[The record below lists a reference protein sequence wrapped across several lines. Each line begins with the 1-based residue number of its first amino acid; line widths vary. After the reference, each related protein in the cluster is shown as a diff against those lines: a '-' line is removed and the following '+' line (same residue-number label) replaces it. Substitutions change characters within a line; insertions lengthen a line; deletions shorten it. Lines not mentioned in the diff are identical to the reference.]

1 LPKYYQTLILGTK
14 TSLALTDSVLELS
27 GVGPKVEEKLNRM
40 GILTIQDCLFHLP
53 LRYQDKTRLSLI
65 GSLQAGQEAL
75 VEGTI
80 EITQIKFGRRR
91 SLLCLISDG
100 TGTLM
105 LRFFHFSRA
114 QQQRLEKGSVLRCY
128 GQIRKGSQTL
138 EIAHP
143 EYRHIDPDNSPAIE
157 KQLTAI
163 YPLTDG
169 LQQRTLQKLTSQ
181 ALDVLSNHENKLVEL
196 LPDELL
202 ATFALPDLVHALSYV
217 HRPPPEA
224 NLLLLRERQHPTQ
237 QRLSFEELLSQ
248 HLSLQRVRQKTQT
261 LQATPMKHQ
270 GQLRNKFLEQLDFTL
285 TPAQEKV
292 LEEIKQDLQKN
303 MPMLRLLQGDVGSG
317 KTVVSAL
324 TALRVLESDCQVALM
339 APTELLAEQH
349 FQTFSQWFN
358 NLDVEILL
366 ITGKATKSERDL
378 NLNVLNNKQRVIA
391 IGTHALFQKDITFSN
406 LGLIIIDE
414 QHRFGVHQR
423 LSLLDKGIVEDYLP
437 HQLIMT
443 ATPIP
448 RTLAMTVYADLDISI
463 IDAPPPNRQDI
474 NTVVISNDRRD
485 EISTRIKSA
494 CEDGRQVYWVC
505 TLIEESEILQCQTAT
520 ETFQQLSEKL
530 HGIEVALIHGRMKNK
545 DKETIMASFKK
556 NEIQLLVA
564 TTVIEV
570 GVDVPN
576 ASLMI
581 IENAERLG
589 LFQLHQLRGRV
600 GRGNVKSD
608 CVLMYQAPLGNLAR
622 SRLETMRKTND
633 GFEIAEKDLQLRG
646 PGELTGTRQTGL
658 PDLRIADILRDAKLL
673 TDVQRAAKMLQQK
686 YPQNIDLLIK
696 RWLGKEL
703 DYSNV

>member
-1 LPKYYQTLILGTK
+1 MGTK

-292 LEEIKQDLQKN
+292 LEEIEQDLQKN

-366 ITGKATKSERDL
+366 ITGKAAKSERDL

-545 DKETIMASFKK
+545 DKEAIMASFKK

-673 TDVQRAAKMLQQK
+673 TNVQRAAKMLQQK

>member
-1 LPKYYQTLILGTK
+1 MGNK
-14 TSLALTDSVLELS
+14 TSLALTDSVSELP
-27 GVGPKVEEKLNRM
+27 GVGSKIEEKLSRI

-65 GSLQAGQEAL
+65 GNLQAGQEAL

-80 EITQIKFGRRR
+80 EITKIKFGRRR
-91 SLLCLISDG
+91 SLLCLINDG
-100 TGTLM
+100 TGTLT

-114 QQQRLEKGSVLRCY
+114 QKQRLEKGGVLRCY
-128 GQIRKGSQTL
+128 GQIRKGRHTL

-143 EYRHIDPDNSPAIE
+143 EYRNIDPNNSPVID

-181 ALDVLSNHENKLVEL
+181 ALDVLNNHKNKPVEL
-196 LPDELL
+196 LPSELL
-202 ATFALPDLVHALSYV
+202 ATFELPGLIHALDYV
-217 HRPPPEA
+217 HHPPQEA
-224 NLLLLRERQHPTQ
+224 DLQLLKERQHPTQ

-248 HLSLQRVRQKTQT
+248 HLNWQRIRQKTQE
-261 LQATPMKHQ
+261 LQATPMKCQ
-270 GQLRNKFLEQLDFTL
+270 GQLRNKFMQQLDFSL

-292 LEEIKQDLQKN
+292 LREIEQDLQKD

-317 KTVVSAL
+317 KTVVAALSAL
-324 TALRVLESDCQVALM
+324 YVAQSNCQVALM
-339 APTELLAEQH
+339 VPTELLAEQH
-349 FQTFSQWFN
+349 FQTFSQWFQDLN
-358 NLDVEILL
+358 IEILL
-366 ITGKATKSERDL
+366 ITGKTSKSERNL
-378 NLNVLNNKQRVIA
+378 NLNILKNKQHIIV
-391 IGTHALFQKDITFSN
+391 IGTHALFQKDITFID

-423 LSLLDKGIVEDYLP
+423 LSLLNKGIVKDYMP

-463 IDAPPPNRQDI
+463 IDTPLPNRQDI

-485 EISTRIKSA
+485 DISARIKTA
-494 CEDGRQVYWVC
+494 CDNGRQVYWVC
-505 TLIEESEILQCQTAT
+505 TLIEESEVLQCQTAT
-520 ETFQQLSEKL
+520 ETFKQLSEKL
-530 HGIEVALIHGRMKNK
+530 NGVQVGLIHGRMKNK
-545 DKETIMASFKK
+545 EKEAVMASFKSNK
-556 NEIQLLVA
+556 IQLLVA

-570 GVDVPN
+570 GVDAPN

-581 IENAERLG
+581 IENSERLG

-600 GRGNVKSD
+600 GRGNIKSD
-608 CVLMYQAPLGNLAR
+608 CILMYQTPLGDLAR
-622 SRLETMRKTND
+622 ARLETLRNTND

-646 PGELTGTRQTGL
+646 HGELSGTRQTGL
-658 PDLRIADILRDAKLL
+658 PSLRIADILRDSKLL
-673 TDVQRAAKMLQQK
+673 ADVQLATKILQEK
-686 YPQNIDLLIK
+686 YPKQINLLIK
-696 RWLGKEL
+696 RWLTKEL
-703 DYSNV
+703 KYSNV

>member
-1 LPKYYQTLILGTK
+1 MATK
-14 TSLALTDSVLELS
+14 TSLTLTDSVLELS
-27 GVGPKVEEKLNRM
+27 GVGPKVEEKLNRV

-53 LRYQDKTRLSLI
+53 LRYQDKTRISLI
-65 GSLQAGQEAL
+65 GTLQAGQEAL

-80 EITQIKFGRRR
+80 EITQIKYGRRR

-114 QQQRLEKGSVLRCY
+114 QQQRLEKGNVLRCY

-143 EYRHIDPDNSPAIE
+143 EYRHIDPDNSPEIE

-163 YPLTDG
+163 YPLTEG
-169 LQQRTLQKLTSQ
+169 LQQRTLQKLTLQ
-181 ALDVLSNHENKLVEL
+181 ALDVLTGHEDKPAEL
-196 LPDELL
+196 LPDEILT
-202 ATFALPDLVHALSYV
+202 TFDLPDLVYALSYV

-224 NLLLLRERQHPTQ
+224 DLQLLKVCQHPTQ

-248 HLSLQRVRQKTQT
+248 HLSLQRVRQKTQA
-261 LQATPMKHQ
+261 LQATPMMHQ
-270 GQLRNKFLEQLDFTL
+270 GQLRKEFMKQLDFTL
-285 TPAQEKV
+285 TSAQEKV
-292 LEEIKQDLQKN
+292 LGEIEQDLQKD

-324 TALRVLESDCQVALM
+324 AALRVLESDCQVALM
-339 APTELLAEQH
+339 VPTELLAEQH
-349 FQTFSQWFN
+349 FQTFSQWFKD
-358 NLDVEILL
+358 LDVEILL
-366 ITGKATKSERDL
+366 ITGKASKSERDS
-378 NLNVLNNKQRVIA
+378 NLNILNNKQHVIA
-391 IGTHALFQKDITFSN
+391 IGTHALFQKDITFST

-423 LSLLDKGIVEDYLP
+423 LSLLDKGVAEDYLP

-485 EISTRIKSA
+485 EVSTRIKTA
-494 CEDGRQVYWVC
+494 CNNGRQVYWVC
-505 TLIEESEILQCQTAT
+505 TLIEESEVLQCQTAT
-520 ETFQQLSEKL
+520 ETYQQLSEKL
-530 HGIEVALIHGRMKNK
+530 GDVNVGLIHGRMKNK
-545 DKETIMASFKK
+545 EKEDIMASFKENK
-556 NEIQLLVA
+556 IQLLVA

-622 SRLETMRKTND
+622 SRLETLRNTND

-673 TDVQRAAKMLQQK
+673 ADVQRAAKMLQQK
-686 YPQNIDLLIK
+686 YPQHIDPLIK

>member
-1 LPKYYQTLILGTK
+1 LATK
-14 TSLALTDSVLELS
+14 ASLTLTDSVLELS
-27 GVGPKVEEKLNRM
+27 GVGPRVEEKLNRV

-53 LRYQDKTRLSLI
+53 LRYQDKTRISLI
-65 GSLQAGQEAL
+65 GTLQAGQEAL

-80 EITQIKFGRRR
+80 EITQVKFGRRR

-128 GQIRKGSQTL
+128 GQIRRGSQSL

-143 EYRHIDPDNSPAIE
+143 EYRHIDPDNAPAIE

-163 YPLTDG
+163 YPLTEG
-169 LQQRTLQKLTSQ
+169 LQQRTLQKLTAQ
-181 ALDVLSNHENKLVEL
+181 ALDVLTSHEDKPAEL

-202 ATFALPDLVHALSYV
+202 TTFDLPDLVYALSYV

-224 NLLLLRERQHPTQ
+224 DLQLLKAREHPTQ

-248 HLSLQRVRQKTQT
+248 HLSLQRVRQKTQA
-261 LQATPMKHQ
+261 LQATPMKRQ
-270 GQLRNKFLEQLDFTL
+270 GLLRNKFMKQLDFTL
-285 TPAQEKV
+285 TSAQEKV
-292 LEEIKQDLQKN
+292 LGEIEQDLQKD

-317 KTVVSAL
+317 KTIVSAL
-324 TALRVLESDCQVALM
+324 AALRVLESDCQVALM

-349 FQTFSQWFN
+349 FQTFSQWFKD
-358 NLDVEILL
+358 LDVEILL
-366 ITGKATKSERDL
+366 ITGKASKSERDA
-378 NLNVLNNKQRVIA
+378 NLNILNNKQRVIA

-423 LSLLDKGIVEDYLP
+423 LSLLDKGVAEDYLP

-485 EISTRIKSA
+485 EISTRIKTA
-494 CEDGRQVYWVC
+494 CDDGRQVYWVC
-505 TLIEESEILQCQTAT
+505 TLIEESEVLQCQTAT
-520 ETFQQLSEKL
+520 DTYQQLSEKL
-530 HGIEVALIHGRMKNK
+530 GNINVGLIHGRMKNK
-545 DKETIMASFKK
+545 EKEAIMASFKDNK
-556 NEIQLLVA
+556 TQLLVA

-608 CVLMYQAPLGNLAR
+608 CVLMYQAPLGDLAR
-622 SRLETMRKTND
+622 SRLETLRNTND

-673 TDVQRAAKMLQQK
+673 ADVQRAAKMLQQK
-686 YPQNIDLLIK
+686 YPQHIDLLIK

>member
-1 LPKYYQTLILGTK
+1 MGTK
-14 TSLALTDSVLELS
+14 ACLTLTDSVLELS
-27 GVGPKVEEKLNRM
+27 GVGPKVEEKLNRV
-40 GILTIQDCLFHLP
+40 GIMTIQDCLFHLP

-65 GSLQAGQEAL
+65 GTLQAGQEAL

-128 GQIRKGSQTL
+128 GQVRRGSQTL

-143 EYRHIDPDNSPAIE
+143 EYRHIDPENSPAIE

-181 ALDVLSNHENKLVEL
+181 ALDVLTRHDKKPAEL
-196 LPDELL
+196 LPDEILT
-202 ATFALPDLVHALSYV
+202 TFDLPDLVYALSYV
-217 HRPPPEA
+217 HQPPPEA
-224 NLLLLRERQHPTQ
+224 DLQLLKAHQHPAQ

-248 HLSLQRVRQKTQT
+248 HLSLQRVRQKTQA
-261 LQATPMKHQ
+261 LRATPMKCQ
-270 GQLRNKFLEQLDFTL
+270 GQLGMKFMEQLDFTL
-285 TPAQEKV
+285 TRAQEKV
-292 LEEIKQDLQKN
+292 LGEIEKDLQKN
-303 MPMLRLLQGDVGSG
+303 IPMLRLLQGDVGSG
-317 KTVVSAL
+317 KTVVSAIA
-324 TALRVLESDCQVALM
+324 ALRVLQSGCQVALM

-349 FQTFSQWFN
+349 FQTFSQWFKDLN
-358 NLDVEILL
+358 VEILL
-366 ITGKATKSERDL
+366 ITGKASKSDRDL
-378 NLNVLNNKQRVIA
+378 NLNSLNNKKCIIA
-391 IGTHALFQKDITFSN
+391 IGTHALFQKDITFTN
-406 LGLIIIDE
+406 LGMIIIDE

-423 LSLLDKGIVEDYLP
+423 LSLLDKGIIEDYLP

-448 RTLAMTVYADLDISI
+448 RTLAMTAYADLDLSI
-463 IDAPPPNRQDI
+463 IDASPPNRQDI

-485 EISTRIKSA
+485 EITARIKKA
-494 CEDGRQVYWVC
+494 CDDGRQVYWVC
-505 TLIEESEILQCQTAT
+505 TLIEESEVLQCQTAT

-530 HGIEVALIHGRMKNK
+530 DGIQVSLIHGRMKNK
-545 DKETIMASFKK
+545 EKESIMASFRESKT
-556 NEIQLLVA
+556 QLLVA

-570 GVDVPN
+570 GVDIPN

-600 GRGNVKSD
+600 GRGIVKSD
-608 CVLMYQAPLGNLAR
+608 CVLMYQAPLGDIAR
-622 SRLETMRKTND
+622 SRLEILRNTND
-633 GFEIAEKDLQLRG
+633 GFMIAEKDLQLRG

-673 TDVQRAAKMLQQK
+673 ANVQRAAKMLQQK
-686 YPQNIDLLIK
+686 YPQHIDQLIK